1 MATNGTDPVTDKDNP
16 NPTWPERQP
25 LVVNH
30 LRDGDFKG
38 DGLRSYAVYRDLG
51 IKDATNGMV
60 LAHVIRAAKPFD
72 KEAVSHRHMHQVDFQ
87 MIYCLKGWIT
97 LEFEGEVHTM
107 RPGTCWTQPPSVK
120 HTVIDYSDDY
130 EVLEIIMPADF
141 ETVLAKDGGA

>member
-1 MATNGTDPVTDKDNP
+1 MDKNTTTEQKP
-16 NPTWPERQP
+16 EWPARQP
-25 LVVNH
+25 LVVQH
-30 LRDGDFKG
+30 AEDAEFKSE
-38 DGLRSYAVYRDLG
+38 GLRSYATYRDLG

-72 KEAVSHRHMHQVDFQ
+72 KDRVAIRHTHDVDFQ
-87 MIYCLKGWIT
+87 MIYCLKGWIK

-107 RPGTCWTQPPSVK
+107 KPGTCWLQPPSVR

-141 ETVLAKDGGA
+141 DTHLTKND